1 MNFKNLKNL
10 YELFQIQ
17 SCKFKKNSF
26 LHSIKDDKSIKSL
39 TWHNVSEKVL
49 SISHFLKKQGVAK
62 GDRVMLVSEGRPEW
76 MISDLAIIGTGAI
89 TVPNYTTYT
98 QKDFEFVL
106 NHFPNSSAKI
116 EGAKGLK
123 LSLYFTF
130 KFKFFCILSDLGSP
144 KIDLPP
150 KALGPN
156 SILP

>member
-17 SCKFKKNSF
+17 IFKFKKNSF

-76 MISDLAIIGTGAI
+76 MISDLAI
-89 TVPNYTTYT
+89 
-98 QKDFEFVL
+98 
-106 NHFPNSSAKI
+106 
-116 EGAKGLK
+116 
-123 LSLYFTF
+123 
-130 KFKFFCILSDLGSP
+130 C
-144 KIDLPP
+144 
-150 KALGPN
+150 
-156 SILP
+156 